1 MPGLYLL
8 ALLVSF
14 AGMLVVDARYRL
26 ALWSAPVPAT
36 LAIIAGTVFFV
47 AWDAAG
53 IAAGVFVRGGSPLL
67 LGVELFPHLPVE
79 EPVFLAF
86 LCHLALVAHA
96 AAVRVAARRREARA
110 GGASRGAIRD
120 EAA

>member
-14 AGMLVVDARYRL
+14 AGMLTLDARYRL
-26 ALWSAPVPAT
+26 ALWAAPVPSG
-36 LAIIAGTVFFV
+36 LAILLGTVFFV
-47 AWDAAG
+47 AWDAAC

-67 LGVELFPHLPVE
+67 LGVELFPHMPVE

-86 LCHLALVAHA
+86 LCHLALVTHA
-96 AAVRVAARRREARA
+96 AALRLAQRRRAARRTSDGEAR
-110 GGASRGAIRD
+110 
-120 EAA
+120 

>member
-8 ALLVSF
+8 ALVVSF
-14 AGMLVVDARYRL
+14 AGMLVLDARYRL
-26 ALWSAPVPAT
+26 ALWAAPVRT
-36 LAIIAGTVFFV
+36 GLALLLSTGFFV
-47 AWDAAG
+47 LWDAVG

-86 LCHLALVAHA
+86 LCHLALVVHA
-96 AAVRVAARRREARA
+96 AARRLSDRRRRPRARPGSTA
-110 GGASRGAIRD
+110 
-120 EAA
+120 